1 MQSQNM
7 VSTISNGQQHQ
18 APIFDGDEELKA
30 SKFTSNVLTGKY
42 NLTFAI

>member
-7 VSTISNGQQHQ
+7 VSTISNDQQHQ
-18 APIFDGDEELKA
+18 APIFDGDVLKA

-42 NLTFAI
+42 NPTFAI